1 MLTLNFVIIKEQF
14 LVIQKYKVQK
24 DFTTLAIQMRA
35 IELITE
41 EIPPLNHLDTG
52 EKALIWMDEF
62 KVSHLPVLKNG
73 NFVGLISETEILD
86 KMNLNET
93 LDKLFDH
100 LPRPYVLSNAHI
112 YEVLYKMSE
121 HRISVLPILD
131 EQEHYVGCTSVYHL
145 LTLIAGTGS
154 IKEPGG
160 IIVLELNSHDYSMS
174 QIAQIVESNNAKI
187 LSSYIMSPPDSTKL
201 EVTLKI
207 NQIELGRI
215 IRTFE
220 RYDYVIKASY
230 QKSEVDD
237 DIQNRYE
244 SLMNFLKL

>member
-1 MLTLNFVIIKEQF
+1 LA
-14 LVIQKYKVQK
+14 IQKYKVQK

-112 YEVLYKMSE
+112 YEVLYKISE

>member
-112 YEVLYKMSE
+112 YEVLYKISE

>member
-1 MLTLNFVIIKEQF
+1 MKAL
-14 LVIQKYKVQK
+14 
-24 DFTTLAIQMRA
+24 
-35 IELITE
+35 ELITE

-73 NFVGLISETEILD
+73 NFVGLISESDILD
-86 KMNLNET
+86 KMNLDET

-100 LPRPYVLSNAHI
+100 LPRPYVLSGAHI
-112 YEVLYKMSE
+112 YEVLYKISE

-131 EQEHYVGCTSVYHL
+131 EQEHYIGCTTVYHL
-145 LTLIAGTGS
+145 LTLIANTGS

-160 IIVLELNSHDYSMS
+160 IIVLEVNAHDYSMS

-187 LSSYIMSPPDSTKL
+187 LSSYIMSPTDSTKL

-220 RYDYVIKASY
+220 RYDYIIKASY
-230 QKSEVDD
+230 QKSDVDD